1 MITARGQRIN
11 MPAQSDQ
18 FEDELTRL
26 RVTEHILGFSIQFH
40 SKTMK
45 NARAYF
51 PSLSVLNCRLRISQM
66 CPMRALVDL
75 SRRRLLKK
83 GFLQKMNKKMTLT
96 KYLQR
101 LTGLK
106 RNIAPYAL
114 RIGGRTWLLA
124 KGLDRQFVDF
134 SGNMEVAR
142 SICSIFPSYTT
153 PSPTNASKILLRAES
168 HIVNC

>member
-1 MITARGQRIN
+1 

-26 RVTEHILGFSIQFH
+26 RVNEHILGFSIQFH

-51 PSLSVLNCRLRISQM
+51 PSLSVLNCRLKISQM

-75 SRRRLLKK
+75 SHRRLITK

-134 SGNMEVAR
+134 LGTWKSPEASAR
-142 SICSIFPSYTT
+142 YFRAT
-153 PSPTNASKILLRAES
+153 PRQVLLMLQRFYFEQ
-168 HIVNC
+168 NRTL